1 MAFDRITQDEI
12 SQNGVV
18 SAPDKLTGT
27 AADNKAIFDKLIKNI
42 VAREFNKLLDDLEA
56 ATGAASIGAAPFDGV
71 EGKNIQDQLKN
82 VQSNVSTSFDGTTI
96 NGHKIPGTVVITKGD
111 VGLGNVDNTS
121 DMEKPVSS
129 PQRSYVESVARDF
142 ILGQLPVPLP
152 ITQGGTNADTPQA
165 ALANLGAWARPT
177 LLRNGIF
184 VGGGS
189 QKGSGFLPIN
199 QRGKTSYT
207 DGYSIDGWKV
217 TGGGTLTVKDDC
229 IELEATSGSLAT
241 LECAVEAP
249 SKYSGKTLTFSALA
263 ERVSGTEY
271 CYISNIFD
279 EYKKDAA
286 ILDKKGICSL
296 TDTAG
301 SLSTALKF
309 VFVCGKGCKIR
320 LYAAKMEEGSF
331 HTLGYVDSSG
341 SAILLEYPDYGEELF
356 KCQRYYYDS
365 GAFDVGESGNIKTQV
380 WTVGSSS
387 MHYADGVRF
396 PVTMRTTPAVTFYS
410 GRSRTPNKVAYGSS
424 GLDANAVP
432 SAGFAGRCGFSQIN
446 LTGEDAQLTGDQISY
461 FYIANAEL

>member
-207 DGYSIDGWKV
+207 DGYSIDGWKLNS
-217 TGGGTLTVKDDC
+217 GTLTVKDDC
-229 IELEATSGSLAT
+229 IELEAPSGNFAT
-241 LECAVEAP
+241 FECTVEAP
-249 SKYSGKTLTFSALA
+249 SNYSGKTLTLSALA
-263 ERVSGTEY
+263 ERISGTEY
-271 CYISNIFD
+271 CYITNIFD
-279 EYKKDAA
+279 EYKKDVA
-286 ILDKKGICSL
+286 IPDEKGFCSL

-301 SLSTALKF
+301 TLTSSLKF

-320 LYAAKMEEGSF
+320 MYAAKMEEGDF
-331 HTLGYVDSSG
+331 HTLGWMDKSG
-341 SAILLEYPDYGEELF
+341 LPHLF
-356 KCQRYYYDS
+356 VGPKFGGVLSECQRYL
-365 GAFDVGESGNIKTQV
+365 FKVGMNNAWGYAD
-380 WTVGSSS
+380 SSS
-387 MHYADGVRF
+387 VAYLFVPT
-396 PVTMRTTPAVTFYS
+396 PVTMRSEPVWS
-410 GRSRTPNKVAYGSS
+410 GRISKLYPYDGNSVTLVSVWSLADGMVCLQVQGTGFTPGKVYSVS
-424 GLDANAVP
+424 EITD
-432 SAGFAGRCGFSQIN
+432 GFLS
-446 LTGEDAQLTGDQISY
+446 
-461 FYIANAEL
+461 AEL

>member
-152 ITQGGTNADTPQA
+152 ITQGGTNADTPQE
-165 ALANLGAWARPT
+165 ALSNLGAWARPT

-249 SKYSGKTLTFSALA
+249 SNYSGKTLTLSALA
-263 ERVSGTEY
+263 ERISGTEY
-271 CYISNIFD
+271 CYITNIFD
-279 EYKKDAA
+279 EYKKDVA
-286 ILDKKGICSL
+286 IPDAKGFCSL

-301 SLSTALKF
+301 TLTSSLKF

-320 LYAAKMEEGSF
+320 MYAAKMEEGDF
-331 HTLGYVDSSG
+331 RTLGWMDESG
-341 SAILLEYPDYGEELF
+341 LPHLF
-356 KCQRYYYDS
+356 VGPEFGGVLSECQRYL
-365 GAFDVGESGNIKTQV
+365 FKVGMNNAWGYAD
-380 WTVGSSS
+380 SSS
-387 MHYADGVRF
+387 VAYLFVPT
-396 PVTMRTTPAVTFYS
+396 PVTMRSEPVWS
-410 GRSRTPNKVAYGSS
+410 GRISKLYPYDGNSVTLVSVWSLADGMVCLQVQGTGFTPGKVYSVS
-424 GLDANAVP
+424 EVSD
-432 SAGFAGRCGFSQIN
+432 GFLS
-446 LTGEDAQLTGDQISY
+446 
-461 FYIANAEL
+461 AEL